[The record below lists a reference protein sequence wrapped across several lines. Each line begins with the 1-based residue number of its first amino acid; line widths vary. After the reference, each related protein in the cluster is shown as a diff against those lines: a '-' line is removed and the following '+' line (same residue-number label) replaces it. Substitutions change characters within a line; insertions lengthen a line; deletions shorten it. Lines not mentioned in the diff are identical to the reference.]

1 MHFIQKLQGR
11 QAIFKRLSMA
21 EKEKEKW
28 SKVFTPEMISS
39 EDSDSEHED
48 IIIVKPLS
56 WRSNRVT
63 QMFRDLD
70 SKVEENKT
78 VQAKRQKRKRIIGI
92 NNSSRLQPSD
102 IPAWAVVA

>member
-1 MHFIQKLQGR
+1 MYFIQKLQER

-21 EKEKEKW
+21 EKVKEKRL
-28 SKVFTPEMISS
+28 KMFTPEMISS

-56 WRSNRVT
+56 WCSSKVT

-70 SKVEENKT
+70 SKVEESKT
-78 VQAKRQKRKRIIGI
+78 VQAKGQKRKESMTPLVHSHLTYLPG
-92 NNSSRLQPSD
+92 LL
-102 IPAWAVVA
+102 